1 MRLLFLMPRPMLFLI
16 LRPDGQI
23 VATEV
28 GDVSGRN
35 NLGVDGSLSVSKAHF
50 TIKAVDESSVRIL
63 HTGTSD
69 GRVIRQG
76 STEPE
81 DVKKGMEI
89 TLRDGDRYLF
99 VWGWESIYIEAVK
112 DEDADKESD
121 EEEDDPEDDDDR
133 EFIDDDDFETQNGR
147 SLVSVARELTENIC
161 RRLDPEGDKKNPT
174 PAVKKP
180 VSRVRKFRRIPILE
194 KLKKQK
200 LRVTT
205 VGADTVAT
213 HEELDAKLIRAAK
226 RRVPKDAIDKGG
238 IMQTLVDDKWVKLR
252 VKLLGDKGGS

>member
-1 MRLLFLMPRPMLFLI
+1 MLFLM
-16 LRPDGQI
+16 LRPNGQI
-23 VATEV
+23 ITTVVGEV
-28 GDVSGRN
+28 LGRN
-35 NLGVDGSLSVSKAHF
+35 SLEVDGSLSVSKAHF
-50 TIKAVDESSVRIL
+50 TIMSVEESSARIL

-81 DVKKGMEI
+81 DVKNGMEI
-89 TLRDGDRYLF
+89 TLREGDRYLF
-99 VWGWESIYIEAVK
+99 VWGWESIYIEAVN
-112 DEDADKESD
+112 DEDANQESD
-121 EEEDDPEDDDDR
+121 EEVDDPEDDDDLA
-133 EFIDDDDFETQNGR
+133 FIDDDDFETQNGR

-213 HEELDAKLIRAAK
+213 HEELDAKLIKAAK

-252 VKLLGDKGGS
+252 VELLGDKGRS

>member
-1 MRLLFLMPRPMLFLI
+1 MRLLFLVLPTMLFLV
-16 LRPDGQI
+16 LRPSGQI
-23 VATEV
+23 ITTVVGEVLGRHNLEV
-28 GDVSGRN
+28 GD
-35 NLGVDGSLSVSKAHF
+35 SLSVSKAHF
-50 TIKAVDESSVRIL
+50 TIMSAEESSARIR

-89 TLRDGDRYLF
+89 TLREGDRYLF

-205 VGADTVAT
+205 TVAT

-226 RRVPKDAIDKGG
+226 RRVPKDAFDKGG
-238 IMQTLVDDKWVKLR
+238 IMQTLADDKWVKLR